1 MCLLMYG
8 LLIILFDHYIY
19 PLDMKIEVIGVVAF
33 IFIGVMERGMSFN
46 RYLVDNLVLPYYMV
60 NYSL

>member
-1 MCLLMYG
+1 MCWLMYG

-19 PLDMKIEVIGVVAF
+19 PLDMKIEVIGVVAI